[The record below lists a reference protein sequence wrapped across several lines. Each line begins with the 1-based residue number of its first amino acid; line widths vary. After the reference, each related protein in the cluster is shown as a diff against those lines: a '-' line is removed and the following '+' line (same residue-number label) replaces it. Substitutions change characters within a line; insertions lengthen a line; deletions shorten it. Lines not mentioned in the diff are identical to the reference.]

1 MVMTLTAFG
10 NGGNARTDVDVVV
23 AGGGPVG
30 LMLACELRLGGASV
44 LVLER
49 LTGID
54 ETVKAGSL
62 NVPAVEALY
71 RRGLLPQVLEEQQRM
86 REQFQA
92 FARQRPAPPAHALPA
107 HALPAHALPAHA
119 PQDSQDSQA
128 PEPPLPPPP
137 QPPQPP
143 PPRFA
148 GHFAGLFLDA
158 ALVDGTDPD
167 FADPGPAVSGAMITQ
182 QAVETLLGRRAVE
195 LGAEIRRGTELTGFE
210 SDDAGVTVTAG
221 VDRIRASWLVGCDG
235 GRSLVRRQAGFDFPG
250 TGPEITGHQAVV
262 EMTGSEG
269 LRPGWNRTEGGVYV
283 FGPAPGRILT
293 VEFDGPP
300 GDREAPVT
308 AAELA
313 ASLRRVAGI
322 DVTITAVHS
331 ATRYTDNARQAATY
345 RLGRVLLAG
354 DAAHVHSP
362 FGGQGLNLG
371 LGDAMNLGWKLAA
384 VAGGRA
390 PEHLLDSYT
399 AERHPIG
406 AWVLDWSRAQVA
418 LMRPEPGTRALS
430 GVVRDLMG
438 TVSGTTYFVKRI
450 SGLWQRYDLGH
461 GHELAGRSAPDL
473 PLADGTR
480 LADHLHDG
488 RGLLLDLAD
497 DPELRALAQGWA
509 GQVQIVTAGGPGEP
523 ELSAL
528 LVRPDGYVAW
538 AAGAGAGLA
547 GLQTALTAWFGPP
560 GAGPPGRT
568 RPEEVSSASR

>member
-1 MVMTLTAFG
+1 MVVTLTSFG
-10 NGGNARTDVDVVV
+10 NGHNAAHDVDVVV

-49 LTGID
+49 LTEID
-54 ETVKAGSL
+54 QTVKAGSL
-62 NVPAVEALY
+62 AVPAVEALY
-71 RRGLLPQVLEEQQRM
+71 RRGRLPEVLEEQQRM
-86 REQFQA
+86 REYFQA
-92 FARQRPAPPAHALPA
+92 FARQR
-107 HALPAHALPAHA
+107 
-119 PQDSQDSQA
+119 QA
-128 PEPPLPPPP
+128 GPPPP
-137 QPPQPP
+137 TPQTPSTPQASAPPP

-167 FADPGPAVSGAMITQ
+167 FADRGPAASGAMITQ
-182 QAVETLLGRRAVE
+182 QAVETLLGRRAAE
-195 LGAEIRRGTELTGFE
+195 LGVEVRRGVEVTGFE
-210 SDDAGVTVTAG
+210 ADDEGVTVTAAD
-221 VDRIRASWLVGCDG
+221 DRIRAGWLVGCDG

-250 TGPEITGHQAVV
+250 TGPEITGHQAIV
-262 EMTGSEG
+262 EMTGTEA
-269 LRPGWNRTEGGVYV
+269 LRTGWNRTESGVYV

-300 GDREAPVT
+300 EDRDTPVT
-308 AAELA
+308 AAELQ
-313 ASLRRVAGI
+313 ASLRHVSGA
-322 DVTITAVHS
+322 DVTITAVYS
-331 ATRYTDNARQAATY
+331 ATRYTDNARQATSY
-345 RLGRVLLAG
+345 RRGRVLLAG

-390 PEHLLDSYT
+390 PERLLDSYT

-418 LMRPEPGTRALS
+418 LMRPEPGARALG

-438 TVSGTTYFVKRI
+438 TVAGTTYFVKRI

-480 LADHLHDG
+480 LAGHLHDG
-488 RGLLLDLAD
+488 RGLLLDLAG
-497 DPELRALAQGWA
+497 DPELLALAQGWA
-509 GQVQIVTAGGPGEP
+509 DRVLVVTVGGPEGRP
-523 ELSAL
+523 LSAL

-538 AAGAGAGLA
+538 AADEGAGLD
-547 GLQTALTAWFGPP
+547 GLQAALTTWFGPP
-560 GAGPPGRT
+560 GAALRPPGAG
-568 RPEEVSSASR
+568 PSGVSSASR

>member
-1 MVMTLTAFG
+1 MAMTLTSFG
-10 NGGNARTDVDVVV
+10 NDHNAGTDVDVVV

-49 LTGID
+49 LTEID
-54 ETVKAGSL
+54 QTIKAGSL

-86 REQFQA
+86 REQFEA
-92 FARQRPAPPAHALPA
+92 FARQRPSPKPAQAAPTP
-107 HALPAHALPAHA
+107 
-119 PQDSQDSQA
+119 QA
-128 PEPPLPPPP
+128 PAPAPEAPAPPPP
-137 QPPQPP
+137 PPP

-158 ALVDGTDPD
+158 ALVDGTDSD

-182 QAVETLLGRRAVE
+182 QAVETLLGRRAAE
-195 LGAEIRRGTELTGFE
+195 LGAEVRRGVELTGFE
-210 SDDAGVTVTAG
+210 ADGEGVTVTAG
-221 VDRIRASWLVGCDG
+221 GDRIRASWLVGCDG
-235 GRSLVRRQAGFDFPG
+235 GRSVVRRRAGFDFPG
-250 TGPEITGHQAVV
+250 TRPEITGHQAVV

-269 LRPGWNRTEGGVYV
+269 LRTGWNRTESGVYV

-300 GDREAPVT
+300 GGREAPVT

-313 ASLRRVAGI
+313 ASLRRVAGV
-322 DVTITAVHS
+322 DVTITGVHS
-331 ATRYTDNARQAATY
+331 ATRYTDNARQATTY
-345 RLGRVLLAG
+345 RLGHVLLAG

-390 PEHLLDSYT
+390 PERLLDSYT

-418 LMRPEPGTRALS
+418 LMRPEPGARALS
-430 GVVRDLMG
+430 GVVRDLIG

-497 DPELRALAQGWA
+497 DPEPRALARGWA
-509 GQVQIVTAGGPGEP
+509 DRVEVVTVGGPGGP

-538 AAGAGAGLA
+538 ASQRAGLD
-547 GLQTALTAWFGPP
+547 GLRAALTTWFGPP
-560 GAGPPGRT
+560 DAGPSGRT
-568 RPEEVSSASR
+568 SPEEVSSASH

>member
-1 MVMTLTAFG
+1 
-10 NGGNARTDVDVVV
+10 V
-23 AGGGPVG
+23 AG
-30 LMLACELRLGGASV
+30 
-44 LVLER
+44 
-49 LTGID
+49 D
-54 ETVKAGSL
+54 
-62 NVPAVEALY
+62 
-71 RRGLLPQVLEEQQRM
+71 
-86 REQFQA
+86 
-92 FARQRPAPPAHALPA
+92 
-107 HALPAHALPAHA
+107 
-119 PQDSQDSQA
+119 
-128 PEPPLPPPP
+128 
-137 QPPQPP
+137 
-143 PPRFA
+143 
-148 GHFAGLFLDA
+148 
-158 ALVDGTDPD
+158 
-167 FADPGPAVSGAMITQ
+167 
-182 QAVETLLGRRAVE
+182 
-195 LGAEIRRGTELTGFE
+195 
-210 SDDAGVTVTAG
+210 
-221 VDRIRASWLVGCDG
+221 
-235 GRSLVRRQAGFDFPG
+235 
-250 TGPEITGHQAVV
+250 
-262 EMTGSEG
+262 
-269 LRPGWNRTEGGVYV
+269 
-283 FGPAPGRILT
+283 
-293 VEFDGPP
+293 
-300 GDREAPVT
+300 
-308 AAELA
+308 
-313 ASLRRVAGI
+313 
-322 DVTITAVHS
+322 DVTITGVYS
-331 ATRYTDNARQAATY
+331 ATRFTDNARQATTY

-384 VAGGRA
+384 VARGHA
-390 PEHLLDSYT
+390 PGYLLDSYT

-418 LMRPEPGTRALS
+418 LMRPEPGARALS

>member
-1 MVMTLTAFG
+1 MTLTSFG
-10 NGGNARTDVDVVV
+10 NDHNAGADLDVVV

-49 LTGID
+49 LTEID
-54 ETVKAGSL
+54 QTIKAGSL

-92 FARQRPAPPAHALPA
+92 FARQRQAASAPPPAPTQQVPQSSAPAS
-107 HALPAHALPAHA
+107 
-119 PQDSQDSQA
+119 PQR
-128 PEPPLPPPP
+128 P
-137 QPPQPP
+137 QKPQKPQ

-182 QAVETLLGRRAVE
+182 QAVETLLGRRAGE
-195 LGAEIRRGTELTGFE
+195 LGVEVRRGVELTGFE
-210 SDDAGVTVTAG
+210 ADGEGVTVTAG
-221 VDRIRASWLVGCDG
+221 GDRIRASWLVGCDG

-250 TGPEITGHQAVV
+250 TGPEITGYQAVV

-269 LRPGWNRTEGGVYV
+269 LRPGWNLTEGGVYV

-308 AAELA
+308 AAELV

-331 ATRYTDNARQAATY
+331 ATRYTDNARQATTY

-384 VAGGRA
+384 VVGGRA
-390 PEHLLDSYT
+390 PERLLDSYT

-418 LMRPEPGTRALS
+418 LMRPEPGARALG

-438 TVSGTTYFVKRI
+438 TVPGTTYFVKRI
-450 SGLWQRYDLGH
+450 SGLWQRYDLGR
-461 GHELAGRSAPDL
+461 GHEQVGRSAPDL

-488 RGLLLDLAD
+488 RGLLLDLAG
-497 DPELRALAQGWA
+497 DPEPRALAQGWA
-509 GQVQIVTAGGPGEP
+509 GRVLLVTGGCPDRP
-523 ELSAL
+523 ELAAL

-538 AAGAGAGLA
+538 AAGQGTGLD
-547 GLQTALTAWFGPP
+547 GLQTALTTWFGPP
-560 GAGPPGRT
+560 DVAVGLPGRT
-568 RPEEVSSASR
+568 SPEEVSSASR

>member
-1 MVMTLTAFG
+1 MVVTLTSFG
-10 NGGNARTDVDVVV
+10 NGHNAASDVDVVV

-49 LTGID
+49 LTEID
-54 ETVKAGSL
+54 QTVKAGSL

-86 REQFQA
+86 HEWFQA
-92 FARQRPAPPAHALPA
+92 FARQRQAAPPAPDPLPQSPAPTPPAPPPA
-107 HALPAHALPAHA
+107 STPPAPA
-119 PQDSQDSQA
+119 
-128 PEPPLPPPP
+128 PP
-137 QPPQPP
+137 QSPAPTP

-148 GHFAGLFLDA
+148 GHFAGMFLDA
-158 ALVDGTDPD
+158 ALIDGTDPD

-182 QAVETLLGRRAVE
+182 QAVETLLGRRAAE
-195 LGAEIRRGTELTGFE
+195 LGVEVRRGVEVTGFE
-210 SDDAGVTVTAG
+210 ADDEGVTVTAAD
-221 VDRIRASWLVGCDG
+221 DRIRASWLVGCDG
-235 GRSLVRRQAGFDFPG
+235 GSSLVRRQAGFGFPG

-262 EMTGSEG
+262 QLTGSEG

-308 AAELA
+308 AAELQ
-313 ASLRRVAGI
+313 ASLRRVAGV
-322 DVTITAVHS
+322 DVTVTAVYS
-331 ATRYTDNARQAATY
+331 ATRYTDNARQATTY

-384 VAGGRA
+384 VARGRA
-390 PEHLLDSYT
+390 PADLLDSYT

-418 LMRPEPGTRALS
+418 LMRPEPGARALT
-430 GVVRDLMG
+430 GVVRDLMA

-473 PLADGTR
+473 SLADGTR
-480 LADHLHDG
+480 LAGHLRDG
-488 RGLLLDLAD
+488 RGLLLDLAG

-509 GQVQIVTAGGPGEP
+509 DRVHLVTDGCPGRP

-538 AAGAGAGLA
+538 AADQGSGLN
-547 GLQTALTAWFGPP
+547 GLHTALTTWFGPP
-560 GAGPPGRT
+560 GAAFSAPGAGPSG
-568 RPEEVSSASR
+568 VSSASR

>member
-1 MVMTLTAFG
+1 MTLTTFG
-10 NGGNARTDVDVVV
+10 NGRHAGADVDVVV

-49 LTGID
+49 LTEID
-54 ETVKAGSL
+54 QTVKAGSL
-62 NVPAVEALY
+62 TVPAVEALY
-71 RRGLLPQVLEEQQRM
+71 RRGLLPQVLEEQQRV
-86 REQFQA
+86 REYLQA
-92 FARQRPAPPAHALPA
+92 FARQRQAAPAPPAPA
-107 HALPAHALPAHA
+107 APNPSAPA
-119 PQDSQDSQA
+119 
-128 PEPPLPPPP
+128 PP
-137 QPPQPP
+137 QPPAPTP

-158 ALVDGTDPD
+158 ALIDGTDPD
-167 FADPGPAVSGAMITQ
+167 FADQGPAASGAMITQ
-182 QAVETLLGRRAVE
+182 QAVETLLGRRAAE
-195 LGAEIRRGTELTGFE
+195 LGVVVRRGAEVTGFE
-210 SDDAGVTVTAG
+210 ADDEGVTVTAAG
-221 VDRIRASWLVGCDG
+221 DRIRAGWLVGCDG
-235 GRSLVRRQAGFDFPG
+235 GRSLVRRRAGFDFPG

-262 EMTGSEG
+262 EMTGAEA
-269 LRPGWNRTEGGVYV
+269 LRPGWNRTEDGVYV

-300 GDREAPVT
+300 EDRDAPVT
-308 AAELA
+308 AAELQ
-313 ASLRRVAGI
+313 ASLRHVAGV
-322 DVTITAVHS
+322 DVTITGVYS
-331 ATRYTDNARQAATY
+331 ATRFTDNARQATTY

-390 PEHLLDSYT
+390 PERLLDSYT

-406 AWVLDWSRAQVA
+406 AWVLDWSRAQVV
-418 LMRPEPGTRALS
+418 LMRPEPGARALG

-438 TVSGTTYFVKRI
+438 TVAGTTYFVKRI
-450 SGLWQRYDLGH
+450 SGLWQRYDLGD

-480 LADHLHDG
+480 LAGHLHDG
-488 RGLLLDLAD
+488 RGLLLDLAG

-509 GQVQIVTAGGPGEP
+509 DRVLLVTVGGPEGRP
-523 ELSAL
+523 LTAL

-538 AAGAGAGLA
+538 AADQGAGLD
-547 GLQTALTAWFGPP
+547 GLQAALTTWFGPP
-560 GAGPPGRT
+560 GAALRSPGAE
-568 RPEEVSSASR
+568 PSGVSSASR

>member
-1 MVMTLTAFG
+1 MVVTLTSFG
-10 NGGNARTDVDVVV
+10 NGHNAGTDVDVVV

-49 LTGID
+49 LTEID
-54 ETVKAGSL
+54 QTVKAGSL

-71 RRGLLPQVLEEQQRM
+71 RRGLLPQVLEEQQRV
-86 REQFQA
+86 REYLQA
-92 FARQRPAPPAHALPA
+92 FARQHQTTPTPQAPAPTPTPPAPPPA
-107 HALPAHALPAHA
+107 PTRQDAPPAATPPGPASA
-119 PQDSQDSQA
+119 Q
-128 PEPPLPPPP
+128 
-137 QPPQPP
+137 

-158 ALVDGTDPD
+158 ALIDGTDPD
-167 FADPGPAVSGAMITQ
+167 FADLGPAASGAMITQ
-182 QAVETLLGRRAVE
+182 QAVETLLSRRAAE
-195 LGAEIRRGTELTGFE
+195 LGVQVRRGVEVTGFAAGE
-210 SDDAGVTVTAG
+210 DGVTVSTTGAPVRAG
-221 VDRIRASWLVGCDG
+221 WLVGCDG

-250 TGPEITGHQAVV
+250 TGPEITGHQAIV
-262 EMTGSEG
+262 EMTGTEA
-269 LRPGWNRTEGGVYV
+269 LRTGWNRTESGVYV

-300 GDREAPVT
+300 EDRDAPVT
-308 AAELA
+308 AAELQ
-313 ASLRRVAGI
+313 ASLRHVSGA
-322 DVTITAVHS
+322 DVTITAVFS
-331 ATRYTDNARQAATY
+331 ATRYTDNARQATSY
-345 RLGRVLLAG
+345 RRGRVLLAG

-390 PEHLLDSYT
+390 PERLLDSYT

-418 LMRPEPGTRALS
+418 LMRPEPGARALG

-438 TVSGTTYFVKRI
+438 TVAGTTYFVKRI
-450 SGLWQRYDLGH
+450 SGLWQRYDLGD

-473 PLADGTR
+473 LLADGTR

-488 RGLLLDLAD
+488 RGLLLDLAG
-497 DPELRALAQGWA
+497 DPELRALAQVWA
-509 GQVQIVTAGGPGEP
+509 GRVLLVTASCPERP

-538 AAGAGAGLA
+538 AADPDAGQAGLA
-547 GLQTALTAWFGPP
+547 ASLTTWFGPP
-560 GAGPPGRT
+560 DAALGSPGAGPSG
-568 RPEEVSSASR
+568 VSSASR

>member
-1 MVMTLTAFG
+1 MVMTLTSFG
-10 NGGNARTDVDVVV
+10 NGHNAATDVDVVV

-30 LMLACELRLGGASV
+30 LMVACELRLGGASV

-49 LTGID
+49 LTEID
-54 ETVKAGSL
+54 PTIKAGSL

-86 REQFQA
+86 LEHFQA
-92 FARQRPAPPAHALPA
+92 FARQHPAPSAPPAPAPPAPA
-107 HALPAHALPAHA
+107 A
-119 PQDSQDSQA
+119 S
-128 PEPPLPPPP
+128 PPR
-137 QPPQPP
+137 

-148 GHFAGLFLDA
+148 GHFAGRFLDA
-158 ALVDGTDPD
+158 ALIDGTDPD

-182 QAVETLLGRRAVE
+182 QAVETLLGRRAAE
-195 LGAEIRRGTELTGFE
+195 LGVEVRRGVELTGFE
-210 SDDAGVTVTAG
+210 ADREGVTVPAG
-221 VDRIRASWLVGCDG
+221 GDRIRASWLVGCDG
-235 GRSLVRRQAGFDFPG
+235 GRSLVRRRAGFDFPG

-269 LRPGWNRTEGGVYV
+269 LRTGWNLTEHGVYV

-313 ASLRRVAGI
+313 ASLRRVAGV
-322 DVTITAVHS
+322 DVIITGVYG
-331 ATRYTDNARQAATY
+331 ATRYTDNARQATTY

-384 VAGGRA
+384 VADGRA
-390 PEHLLDSYT
+390 PERLLDSYT

-418 LMRPEPGTRALS
+418 LMRPEPGARALG

-473 PLADGTR
+473 LLADGTR

-488 RGLLLDLAD
+488 RGLLLDLAG
-497 DPELRALAQGWA
+497 DPEPRALAQGWA
-509 GQVQIVTAGGPGEP
+509 GRIQVVTVGCPGRP
-523 ELSAL
+523 GLSAL

-538 AAGAGAGLA
+538 AAGQRAGLD
-547 GLQTALTAWFGPP
+547 GLQTALTTWFGRPDAGQP
-560 GAGPPGRT
+560 GQTGPGM
-568 RPEEVSSASR
+568 SSASR

>member
-1 MVMTLTAFG
+1 MVVTLTSFG
-10 NGGNARTDVDVVV
+10 NGRHPAHDVDVVV

-49 LTGID
+49 LTEID
-54 ETVKAGSL
+54 QTVKAGSL
-62 NVPAVEALY
+62 TVPAVETLY
-71 RRGLLPQVLEEQQRM
+71 RRGLLPQVLQEQQRM

-92 FARQRPAPPAHALPA
+92 FARQRQAAPT
-107 HALPAHALPAHA
+107 
-119 PQDSQDSQA
+119 
-128 PEPPLPPPP
+128 PPPP
-137 QPPQPP
+137 QASTSPQPHQPPPSASTPPQPPPSAPAPPP

-158 ALVDGTDPD
+158 TLVDGTDPD
-167 FADPGPAVSGAMITQ
+167 FADRGPAASGAMITQ
-182 QAVETLLGRRAVE
+182 QAVEALLGRRAAE
-195 LGAEIRRGTELTGFE
+195 LGVEVRRGVEVTGVE
-210 SDDAGVTVTAG
+210 ADDEGVTVTAAG
-221 VDRIRASWLVGCDG
+221 DRLRAGWLVGCDG

-262 EMTGSEG
+262 EMTGTDA
-269 LRPGWNRTEGGVYV
+269 LRPGWNRTESGVYV

-300 GDREAPVT
+300 QDRDAPVT
-308 AAELA
+308 AAELQ
-313 ASLRRVAGI
+313 ASLRHVCGA

-331 ATRYTDNARQAATY
+331 ATRYTDNARQATTY

-384 VAGGRA
+384 VARGHA
-390 PEHLLDSYT
+390 PGYLLDSYT

-418 LMRPEPGTRALS
+418 LMRPEPGAQALT
-430 GVVRDLMG
+430 GVVRDLMA
-438 TVSGTTYFVKRI
+438 TVAGTTYFVKRI

-461 GHELAGRSAPDL
+461 GHELVGRSAPDL
-473 PLADGTR
+473 PLADGSR
-480 LADHLHDG
+480 LADQLHDG
-488 RGLLLDLAD
+488 RGLLLDLAS

-509 GQVQIVTAGGPGEP
+509 DRVHLVTDGCPGRP

-538 AAGAGAGLA
+538 AADKGAGPD
-547 GLQTALTAWFGPP
+547 GLQAALTTWFGPS
-560 GAGPPGRT
+560 GAASGPSA
-568 RPEEVSSASR
+568 RPERGSSGVSSASR

>member
-1 MVMTLTAFG
+1 
-10 NGGNARTDVDVVV
+10 
-23 AGGGPVG
+23 
-30 LMLACELRLGGASV
+30 
-44 LVLER
+44 
-49 LTGID
+49 
-54 ETVKAGSL
+54 
-62 NVPAVEALY
+62 
-71 RRGLLPQVLEEQQRM
+71 M
-86 REQFQA
+86 REYFQA
-92 FARQRPAPPAHALPA
+92 FARQR
-107 HALPAHALPAHA
+107 
-119 PQDSQDSQA
+119 QA
-128 PEPPLPPPP
+128 GPPPP
-137 QPPQPP
+137 TPQTPSTPQASAPPP

-167 FADPGPAVSGAMITQ
+167 FADRGPAASGAMITQ
-182 QAVETLLGRRAVE
+182 QAVETLLGRRAAE
-195 LGAEIRRGTELTGFE
+195 LGVEVRRGVEVTGFE
-210 SDDAGVTVTAG
+210 ADDEGVTVTAAD
-221 VDRIRASWLVGCDG
+221 DRIRAGWLVGCDG

-250 TGPEITGHQAVV
+250 TGPEITGHQAIV
-262 EMTGSEG
+262 EMTGTEA
-269 LRPGWNRTEGGVYV
+269 LRTGWNLTEGGVYV

-300 GDREAPVT
+300 EDRDAPVT
-308 AAELA
+308 AAELQT
-313 ASLRRVAGI
+313 SLRHVSGA

-331 ATRYTDNARQAATY
+331 ATRFTDNARQATTY

-384 VAGGRA
+384 VARGRA
-390 PEHLLDSYT
+390 PERLLDSYT
-399 AERHPIG
+399 TERHPIG

-418 LMRPEPGTRALS
+418 LMRPEPGARALS

-473 PLADGTR
+473 LLADGTR

-488 RGLLLDLAD
+488 RGLLLDLAG

-509 GQVQIVTAGGPGEP
+509 GRVLLLTAACGEGP

-538 AAGAGAGLA
+538 ASDQGLGLN
-547 GLQTALTAWFGPP
+547 GLQTALTTWFGPPDAAVGPP
-560 GAGPPGRT
+560 GAGPFG
-568 RPEEVSSASR
+568 VSSASR

>member
-1 MVMTLTAFG
+1 MVMTLTSFG
-10 NGGNARTDVDVVV
+10 KDDNAATEVDVVV

-30 LMLACELRLGGASV
+30 LMLACELRLGGARV

-49 LTGID
+49 RAEID
-54 ETVKAGSL
+54 QTVKAGSL
-62 NVPAVEALY
+62 NVPAVEAFY

-86 REQFQA
+86 REHLEA
-92 FARQRPAPPAHALPA
+92 FARQRPAPPPA
-107 HALPAHALPAHA
+107 PA
-119 PQDSQDSQA
+119 PQA
-128 PEPPLPPPP
+128 PAPAPP
-137 QPPQPP
+137 QPSR

-167 FADPGPAVSGAMITQ
+167 FAAPGPAVSGALITQ
-182 QAVETLLGRRAVE
+182 QAVETLLGRRTAE
-195 LGAEIRRGTELTGFE
+195 LGVEIRRGVEVTGFTAGE
-210 SDDAGVTVTAG
+210 HGVTVSTSGAP
-221 VDRIRASWLVGCDG
+221 VRASWLVGCDG

-262 EMTGSEG
+262 ELTGGER
-269 LRPGWNRTEGGVYV
+269 LRTGWNRTGAGVYV

-300 GDREAPVT
+300 EDRDAPVT
-308 AAELA
+308 AAELQ
-313 ASLRRVAGI
+313 ASLRLVSGV

-331 ATRYTDNARQAATY
+331 ATRYTDNARQATTY

-390 PEHLLDSYT
+390 PSHLLDSYT

-418 LMRPEPGTRALS
+418 LMRPEPGARALT

-438 TVSGTTYFVKRI
+438 TVPGTTYFVKRI
-450 SGLWQRYDLGH
+450 SGLWQRYDLGP

-480 LADHLHDG
+480 LADQLHDG
-488 RGLLLDLAD
+488 RGLLLDLAG
-497 DPELRALAQGWA
+497 DPELRALARGWA
-509 GQVQIVTAGGPGEP
+509 GRVLLASVGGPGGPDGPDLPDGP

-538 AAGAGAGLA
+538 AAGPGAGLD
-547 GLQTALTAWFGPP
+547 GLPTALTTWFGPAD
-560 GAGPPGRT
+560 AGLARCEFG
-568 RPEEVSSASR
+568 

>member
-1 MVMTLTAFG
+1 MIVTLTSFG
-10 NGGNARTDVDVVV
+10 NDHDAATDVDVVV

-49 LTGID
+49 LAEMD
-54 ETVKAGSL
+54 QTVKAGSL
-62 NVPAVEALY
+62 NVPPIEALY
-71 RRGLLPQVLEEQQRM
+71 RRGLLPQVLEEQRRM
-86 REQFQA
+86 REYFQA
-92 FARQRPAPPAHALPA
+92 FARQRQAPPPPPPPPPAPPAPPA
-107 HALPAHALPAHA
+107 A
-119 PQDSQDSQA
+119 PQ
-128 PEPPLPPPP
+128 
-137 QPPQPP
+137 

-158 ALVDGTDPD
+158 ALIDGTDPD
-167 FADPGPAVSGAMITQ
+167 FADRGPAASGAMITQ
-182 QAVETLLGRRAVE
+182 QAVETLLGRRAAE
-195 LGAEIRRGTELTGFE
+195 LGVEVRRGVEVTGFAVGE
-210 SDDAGVTVTAG
+210 YGVTVSTSGEPFRAG
-221 VDRIRASWLVGCDG
+221 WLVACDG
-235 GRSLVRRQAGFDFPG
+235 GRSLVRRQAGFAFPG

-262 EMTGSEG
+262 EMTGTEA
-269 LRPGWNRTEGGVYV
+269 LRTGWNLTEGGVYV

-300 GDREAPVT
+300 EDRDAPVT
-308 AAELA
+308 AAELQT
-313 ASLRRVAGI
+313 SLRHVSGA

-331 ATRYTDNARQAATY
+331 ATRFTDNARQATTY

-384 VAGGRA
+384 VARGRA
-390 PEHLLDSYT
+390 PERLLDSYT
-399 AERHPIG
+399 TERHPIG

-418 LMRPEPGTRALS
+418 LMRPEPGARALS

-473 PLADGTR
+473 LLADGTR

-488 RGLLLDLAD
+488 RGLLLDLAG

-509 GQVQIVTAGGPGEP
+509 GRVLLLTAACGEGP

-538 AAGAGAGLA
+538 ASDQGVGLN
-547 GLQTALTAWFGPP
+547 GLQTALTTWFGPPDAAVGPP
-560 GAGPPGRT
+560 GAGPFG
-568 RPEEVSSASR
+568 VSSASR